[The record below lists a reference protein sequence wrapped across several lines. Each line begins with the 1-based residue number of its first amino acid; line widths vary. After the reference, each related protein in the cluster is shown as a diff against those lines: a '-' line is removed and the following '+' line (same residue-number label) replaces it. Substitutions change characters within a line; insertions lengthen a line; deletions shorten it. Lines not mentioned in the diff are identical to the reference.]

1 MKKKKIGRWEDRKIG
16 SGGILLSS
24 YPPILLL
31 TLLFNFATVN
41 SSAQILPPAFLC
53 VTNDTLRWEVP
64 TNTCGTFVSYRIF
77 ASQDQVGPYTILDT
91 TTNQN
96 QTSYFHENAGT
107 NRWFYYLQSNF
118 NCPGQPALSSDTLD
132 NRIPEQPRIRFA
144 SVEKNGT
151 VQIAWNPSPSPEAYA
166 YIISKNTP
174 SGTAIIDTVVNG
186 FTYLDINANADE
198 RSETY
203 YVVTLDRCGNTSLI
217 PAPHITMLLKAT
229 GASACDRSVQLAWQ
243 LYKNWQNP
251 IEKHE
256 IWVSENGAEP
266 KKVGEA
272 AGNAITFTFQNASAN
287 IEYCFS
293 VRAIESGTGN
303 AAASSQACLT
313 LDVVS
318 GVNTLIVTN
327 ATVTA
332 DNQASVSWIWNID
345 AQIKSV
351 NIQRSFNGTN
361 FSDVNTQTMPPP
373 SLNRTNTFGDDAAN
387 TNQSA
392 VYYQI
397 KTVDA
402 CNAEVIS
409 NKVATIFL
417 RSDSKGT
424 GGENLLRWTA
434 YINENAT
441 NIIYELYRAAGNA
454 PPVLVSTVNADI
466 REYTD
471 KLDLSDPAQATACYF
486 ILAKIQLTLPDGT
499 TQTVESRSNNACSS
513 QDSKIYI
520 PNAFAPNGVNRE
532 FRPYLQFGEPTA
544 YLLSIYDRWGG
555 KLFETRAID
564 NGWDGRS
571 NGKDA
576 PQGVYTYLLQLTQS
590 NGEII
595 ETAGSVLL
603 LR

>member
-1 MKKKKIGRWEDRKIG
+1 MIKYFKLKISII
-16 SGGILLSS
+16 SILLIFS
-24 YPPILLL
+24 IGK
-31 TLLFNFATVN
+31 TK
-41 SSAQILPPAFLC
+41 AQILPPEFLC

-77 ASQDQVGPYTILDT
+77 ASQNQVGPYTILDT

-118 NCPGQPALSSDTLD
+118 NCPGQTVLSSDTLD

-144 SVEKNGT
+144 SVEKNGA
-151 VQIAWNPSPSPEAYA
+151 VQLAWNPSPSPEAYA

-217 PAPHITMLLKAT
+217 PAPHSTMLLKAT
-229 GASACDRSVQLAWQ
+229 GASACDRSVKLEWQ

-256 IWVSENGAEP
+256 IWVGENGAEP

-303 AAASSQACLT
+303 TAASSQACLT

-332 DNQASVSWIWNID
+332 DNQVVVNWIWNPD

-351 NIQRSFNGTN
+351 LIQRSRLNNIFTN
-361 FSDVNTQTMPPP
+361 VNSQTAPPTP
-373 SLNRTNTFGDDAAN
+373 LNKLNTITDTGAN
-387 TNQSA
+387 PGA
-392 VYYQI
+392 GAEVYRI
-397 KTVDA
+397 KTTDA
-402 CNAEVIS
+402 CNAEVTS
-409 NKVATIFL
+409 NAVATVFL
-417 RSDSKGT
+417 ISLPQGT
-424 GGENLLRWTA
+424 AGTNVLRWLP
-434 YINENAT
+434 YQNENAVS
-441 NIIYELYRAAGNA
+441 IVYELYRIAANNA
-454 PPVLVSTVNADI
+454 PVLVSTVNADI

-513 QDSKIYI
+513 QDSNIYI

-532 FRPYLQFGEPTA
+532 FRPYLQFGEPTI

-571 NGKDA
+571 NGKAA

-590 NGEII
+590 NGKII
-595 ETAGSVLL
+595 QQSGTVLL